1 MKAEFQKFIVLFE
14 ELEEAGET
22 AQLTLST
29 RGGKSIIKL
38 QLQSSPSAPSG
49 RKTSTSTLPAA
60 PGRRRRHR
68 GAQARACRSQQEA
81 AHQAPPE
88 AEAPA
93 EGAPPSTPSTPST
106 FYLLPSTPSTPEG
119 ALSPPAEPALVAGGE
134 PVGSLPPPPQKRRS
148 LPSNLLAAIRYSKCE
163 ERGRGGKGGGGGG
176 GGQAQPLEAPLRRR
190 LSHIFIHLHISCEHG
205 TRLRIHRCS
214 RMPIKR
220 EINHD
225 ALVVS
230 KRQIAGKA

>member
-1 MKAEFQKFIVLFE
+1 MKAEFQKFIALFE

-38 QLQSSPSAPSG
+38 QLQSSPSPPSP
-49 RKTSTSTLPAA
+49 STSTLPSA

-134 PVGSLPPPPQKRRS
+134 PVGTLPPPPQKRRS

-163 ERGRGGKGGGGGG
+163 ERGTGGKGGGG
-176 GGQAQPLEAPLRRR
+176 GGQAQPLEAALRRR
-190 LSHIFIHLHISCEHG
+190 LSHIFILSTFIFPVS
-205 TRLRIHRCS
+205 TV
-214 RMPIKR
+214 
-220 EINHD
+220 
-225 ALVVS
+225 LV
-230 KRQIAGKA
+230 